1 MNSISQ
7 LKYEGEFQRAWADPS
22 NTRIELPPVDVNR
35 VLAEHYRTSQPL
47 AFTRAML
54 WDMEVRKAWRPD
66 RYIPSVVR
74 EGSARAWGQR
84 SAADG
89 TESFV
94 RSSQQR
100 LWLEP
105 AAYGLVLEQV
115 HLDPTQ
121 QKVTFI
127 GATELPD
134 PDGNILRAGA
144 RQPLFHVE
152 HSVSGDASRP
162 LNRWRIVHLT
172 DRPDHRLVERFTLMA
187 NDVWLPEFIETY
199 IRSDLNIKVIRRDIS
214 RPSWGFSLGAGEKKC
229 ELRRAFSAGI
239 SITEGDALSR

>member
-7 LKYEGEFQRAWADPS
+7 FDYEGEFQRAWADSS
-22 NTRIELPPVDVNR
+22 NTQFELPPVDVNR
-35 VLAEHYRTSQPL
+35 VLAEYYRTSEPL
-47 AFTRAML
+47 TFTRTML

-66 RYIPSVVR
+66 RYIPSVVS
-74 EGSARAWGQR
+74 EGSAHTWGQR

-105 AAYGLVLEQV
+105 AEYGLVLEPV
-115 HLDPTQ
+115 CLNPTQ

-127 GATELPD
+127 GAAELAD
-134 PDGNILRAGA
+134 CDGNILRAGG

-152 HSVSGDASRP
+152 HSVGGDESQP

-172 DRPDHRLVERFTLMA
+172 ERPENRLVELFTLMG
-187 NDVWLPEFIETY
+187 NDVWLPEFIEIY
-199 IRSDLNIKVIRRDIS
+199 IQSELNIKLARSDI
-214 RPSWGFSLGAGEKKC
+214 A
-229 ELRRAFSAGI
+229 
-239 SITEGDALSR
+239 

>member
-7 LKYEGEFQRAWADPS
+7 FDYEGEFQRAWADSS
-22 NTRIELPPVDVNR
+22 NTQFELPPVDVNR
-35 VLAEHYRTSQPL
+35 VLAEYYRTSEPL
-47 AFTRAML
+47 TFTRTML

-66 RYIPSVVR
+66 RYIPSVVS
-74 EGSARAWGQR
+74 EGSAHTWGQR

-105 AAYGLVLEQV
+105 AEYGLVLEPV
-115 HLDPTQ
+115 CLNPTQ

-127 GATELPD
+127 GAAELAD
-134 PDGNILRAGA
+134 CDGNILRAGG

-152 HSVSGDASRP
+152 HSVSGDESQP

-172 DRPDHRLVERFTLMA
+172 ERPENRLVELFTLMG
-187 NDVWLPEFIETY
+187 NDVWLPEFIEIY
-199 IRSDLNIKVIRRDIS
+199 IQSELNIKLARSDN
-214 RPSWGFSLGAGEKKC
+214 A
-229 ELRRAFSAGI
+229 
-239 SITEGDALSR
+239 

>member
-7 LKYEGEFQRAWADPS
+7 FDYEGEFQRAWADSS
-22 NTRIELPPVDVNR
+22 NTQFELPPVDVNR
-35 VLAEHYRTSQPL
+35 VLAEHYRTSEPL
-47 AFTRAML
+47 TFTRTML

-66 RYIPSVVR
+66 RYIPSVVS
-74 EGSARAWGQR
+74 EGSAHTWGQR

-105 AAYGLVLEQV
+105 AEYGLVLESV
-115 HLDPTQ
+115 WLNPTQ
-121 QKVTFI
+121 QKVIFI
-127 GATELPD
+127 GAAELAD
-134 PDGNILRAGA
+134 CDGNILRAGG

-152 HSVSGDASRP
+152 HSVGGDESQP

-172 DRPDHRLVERFTLMA
+172 ERPVNRLVELFTLMG
-187 NDVWLPEFIETY
+187 NDVWLPEFIEIY
-199 IRSDLNIKVIRRDIS
+199 IQSELNITLARSDI
-214 RPSWGFSLGAGEKKC
+214 A
-229 ELRRAFSAGI
+229 
-239 SITEGDALSR
+239 